1 MSVLAVDAGTTGVT
15 ALVVGDD
22 ARVLSRGYE
31 EFPQHFPQ
39 PGWVEHTPEEFWQA
53 ALVACTTALAAA
65 ESTPTCLGITNQRET
80 AVVGSGDAASA
91 ATRHRLAGPSYGG
104 AVPATSRS
112 GARGPG
118 ERAHGAAARPVLHR
132 HETHLAQRE
141 DPDTWAGVRE
151 GRVPWPARWTPT

>member
-53 ALVACTTALAAA
+53 ALAACTTALAAA

-80 AVVGSGDAASA
+80 AVVWDRETLRAPRRAIVWQDRRTAA
-91 ATRHRLAGPSYGG
+91 L
-104 AVPATSRS
+104 
-112 GARGPG
+112 
-118 ERAHGAAARPVLHR
+118 
-132 HETHLAQRE
+132 
-141 DPDTWAGVRE
+141 
-151 GRVPWPARWTPT
+151 